1 MTINKLLAG
10 AAVAALL
17 AGAAQAQVTNSNGG
31 ATSAQLPLSG
41 VGYVVSEFQPAAA
54 GDQLAGNIVVDSA
67 FGAAASPFA
76 TIPVNGRATLTISL
90 TNATFTTAVGATVAG
105 TAAGGDPC
113 EFETAPIAG
122 GGVGA
127 SSVTF
132 ISSANNPGISNC
144 SNTAIGTFTIPVLR
158 TSSSAAVDVAMTY
171 TQVNADGSA
180 VASPVVPASTGL
192 SYAVPA
198 AAWDASGVAGDH
210 QFTAGGELL
219 ASNAGILS
227 AGTLGTVQVDFRTTG
242 AGGFPIG
249 NPTNGVLIDE
259 PDLFDNVTGT
269 IDITFPNGV
278 GDVNAVAIA
287 GLAGACTG
295 PVADVFSCPVTDAD
309 IATFDAGPV
318 NITFGVLGGP
328 TPPVTPE
335 QTPSAVFTTDP
346 DANYVAAGFSGN
358 LAPIAHD
365 DGLRE
370 DTVQSGT
377 LAADTYDWVRIGAG
391 GTESN
396 FRIQMASAADA
407 AGISQVRVTIAAG
420 NGLDAQTITIPV
432 GADADTDARIQGST
446 VTFNSRSMGAHAT
459 GSGNANI
466 TGIQL
471 QFAEAVLGAGGGAG
485 NAGSDKVIA
494 ATSQRQ
500 LVNRSPGSFVATPGL
515 GNDG

>member
-171 TQVNADGSA
+171 TQVN
-180 VASPVVPASTGL
+180 
-192 SYAVPA
+192 
-198 AAWDASGVAGDH
+198 AGDH